1 MESEYNSLSQYLLL
15 SFLYLFFSG
24 NYDME
29 PTVKVTSHYLNSVL
43 TESLTQSYVSKMHLQ
58 KRIANIHSLM
68 RDSAR

>member
-43 TESLTQSYVSKMHLQ
+43 TESLTVPKMHLQ
-58 KRIANIHSLM
+58 KWIANIYSLM